1 MGSNPHNLGR
11 VITGVLFVVI
21 GWIAFSKRSKAS
33 NPQMQGGVGLGM
45 IIFGLLFI
53 LDVLL

>member
-1 MGSNPHNLGR
+1 MGRNPHNLGR
-11 VITGVLFVVI
+11 AITGLVFVVI
-21 GWIAFSKRSKAS
+21 GWIAFYKRSKAS

-53 LDVLL
+53 LDVLV